1 MAEKLVYSPKE
12 VGELLGL
19 GRSSTYEALAE
30 GRIPSIRVGRKLLI
44 PKAGLIK
51 LLQGEAEPVVSEVC
65 TKEAHGRSK
74 QTKSPDSR
82 VVG

>member
-51 LLQGEAEPVVSEVC
+51 LLQGEAEPVEV
-65 TKEAHGRSK
+65 EAEAEAEVELWHI
-74 QTKSPDSR
+74 SPST
-82 VVG
+82 